1 MAPIGIAILGAGIF
15 AREEHKPAVDACKDL
30 ELKAVY
36 SKSKRSAEGLL
47 EGLFARLQRG
57 FYYAGKQDLIE
68 SVRVQWS

>member
-1 MAPIGIAILGAGIF
+1 MAPIGIAIIGAGIF

-30 ELKAVY
+30 ELKAIY
-36 SKSKRSAEGLL
+36 SRSKGSAEGLL

-57 FYYAGKQDLIE
+57 FYYVGKQVLIE